1 LREAFEKIIDGI
13 ARLQVVE
20 EAPRWHHAGRH
31 PDRRAAFTR
40 ELVACYVLGMK
51 TDTVEIPTP
60 VLSSVETLDELQDW
74 LTAQNPKLIAEL
86 RAARR
91 EDRAGKFKPWKP
103 RHLPCHTGYRIQHR
117 SEVYRRF

>member
-1 LREAFEKIIDGI
+1 
-13 ARLQVVE
+13 
-20 EAPRWHHAGRH
+20 
-31 PDRRAAFTR
+31 
-40 ELVACYVLGMK
+40 MK

-74 LTAQNPKLIAEL
+74 LTAQNPRIVAEL

-103 RHLPCHTGYRIQHR
+103 RHLPSRKLIRIYRIQHR
-117 SEVYRRF
+117 SEVYRRP